1 MQCRKLCTDRRSG
14 KKSLPQFG
22 AEQAHSYCGR
32 WNPNQDSSLLRSY
45 GGACSLAEF
54 ARGMKNSI
62 AAGGCK
68 AASFLRSAR
77 GEASWICFISEAATS
92 KERWTRKT
100 SARSAREYF
109 S

>member
-1 MQCRKLCTDRRSG
+1 MRCRKLCTDRRSG

-32 WNPNQDSSLLRSY
+32 WNPSQDSSLLRSY

-68 AASFLRSAR
+68 AASFLWRAR
-77 GEASWICFISEAATS
+77 GEASSICFISDGATS
-92 KERWTRKT
+92 KEKWTRKT
-100 SARSAREYF
+100 SARYAWEHLA
-109 S
+109 